1 MSKELMEF
9 SGQIDELFDQV
20 SVEADDFWEQLTQ
33 LFI

>member
-9 SGQIDELFDQV
+9 SDRIDELFDQV
-20 SVEADDFWEQLTQ
+20 IIEADDFWKQLTH

>member
-9 SGQIDELFDQV
+9 SDRIDELFDQV
-20 SVEADDFWEQLTQ
+20 IIEADDFWEYLTH